1 LLEATHRVLAIANPE
16 ERIKRTM
23 VSAFLLGTDFGVEA
37 VRTKDPSEP
46 GRVLPA
52 ERNDNLALGDAGK
65 ETGHGREDG
74 QNPADDRSG
83 IDTCDRSSDVSS
95 CRVRRGGGGERKSA
109 PCQYQ

>member
-1 LLEATHRVLAIANPE
+1 METTQRVLAIANPE

-23 VSAFLLGTDFGVEA
+23 VSAFLLGTDFGAEA
-37 VRTKDPSEP
+37 VRTKNPCEP
-46 GRVLPA
+46 RRVLPA
-52 ERNDNLALGDAGK
+52 ERDDDFALRDAGK

-74 QNPADDRSG
+74 QNPAYDRSRV
-83 IDTCDRSSDVSS
+83 DTWARSSDVSS